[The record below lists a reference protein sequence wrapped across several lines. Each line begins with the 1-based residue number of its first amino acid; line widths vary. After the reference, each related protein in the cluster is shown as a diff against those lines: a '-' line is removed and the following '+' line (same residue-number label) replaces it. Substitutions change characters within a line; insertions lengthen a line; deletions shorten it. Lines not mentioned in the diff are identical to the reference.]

1 MTPTTAAAVVT
12 EEAAPVLVSPGLANR
27 SEQGAAFE
35 LKFPLSSAALEGIE
49 DWAREH
55 LTPDT
60 HGIGGAYRILSVYH
74 DTPHLDVFHRSEGFR
89 NSKYRLRRYDDSTQL
104 FLERKTR
111 RGDQVR
117 KRRIEI
123 PHHELPLLANPNLP
137 DVWAGEWFHR
147 RLQSRNLQPT
157 CRVTYLRTAFFGR
170 AGDGPVRLT
179 IDRELMGA
187 PTTTWDVSPL
197 RDGTPL
203 LPDGGLLELKF
214 HIHVPPLFQD
224 LIARLP
230 GQLPRCSKY
239 RRCVELSGL
248 AANLPPAS
256 LPFPTGGAQAAS
268 VTG

>member
-1 MTPTTAAAVVT
+1 MMPTTAAET
-12 EEAAPVLVSPGLANR
+12 AAELVSPGLAQR
-27 SEQGAAFE
+27 AEQGAAFE
-35 LKFPLSSAALEGIE
+35 LKFPLNAVALEEIE
-49 DWAREH
+49 EWAREH
-55 LTPDT
+55 LTPDP
-60 HGIGGAYRILSVYH
+60 HGLGGTYRILSVYH

-89 NSKYRLRRYDDSTQL
+89 KSKYRLRRYDDSTQL
-104 FLERKTR
+104 YLERKTR

-117 KRRIEI
+117 KRRVEI
-123 PHHELPLLANPNLP
+123 PQHELPLLANPDLP
-137 DVWAGEWFHR
+137 AAWAGDWFCQ
-147 RLQSRNLQPT
+147 RLQQRNLLPT

-170 AGDGPVRLT
+170 AADGPIRLT
-179 IDRELMGA
+179 IDRDLAGA

-214 HIHVPPLFQD
+214 HIHVPPLFQE

-230 GQLPRCSKY
+230 GQLPRVSKY

-256 LPFPTGGAQAAS
+256 LPFPSGVAQATS
-268 VTG
+268 STG